1 MSDSEKL
8 DLILSEVQNVKSE
21 VQDIKSELHE
31 VKSELQNV
39 KLRVQSVESEVQNVK
54 SEVQNVKS
62 EVQNVKSE
70 VQNLKS
76 EVQTVKQKVANIE
89 LTLENET
96 NHNIQ
101 LLAENHSTLID
112 KLNQAIKVTDKTLIW
127 EVQLSGFRIRLEKI
141 EQEINELKSKIA

>member
-31 VKSELQNV
+31 VK
-39 KLRVQSVESEVQNVK
+39 LRVQSVESEVQNVK
-54 SEVQNVKS
+54 SEVQNL
-62 EVQNVKSE
+62 KSE